1 MTLWKQISF
10 FRFEEKNTLA
20 SSSQKNR
27 RCRIS
32 SLLLSQFLWKLP
44 PAKGERNDF
53 QPFSASVSIWVEN
66 GMVQPRESS
75 CHNKALVLLLMFW
88 HEKVTAIRSAHAS
101 LFPGH
106 HLLLIS
112 FFLFFPNLQNTS
124 SMSEWEVGAEGRWG
138 VVIAMDPFLYESRHS
153 MPHGKGSFLEGG
165 NGFFSPPASPWG
177 GPSVN
182 YIQLGLC
189 TVETRA
195 GFRPPPTI
203 PSSTHHQLDPERC
216 SRLASAQRD
225 ISERE

>member
-1 MTLWKQISF
+1 MEHLPKWKCQNKISYISHLSMTLWKQISF

-88 HEKVTAIRSAHAS
+88 HEIVTAIRSAHAS

-112 FFLFFPNLQNTS
+112 FFLFFLIYKTPPVWAS
-124 SMSEWEVGAEGRWG
+124 GRWEQRGGG
-138 VVIAMDPFLYESRHS
+138 VL
-153 MPHGKGSFLEGG
+153 
-165 NGFFSPPASPWG
+165 
-177 GPSVN
+177 
-182 YIQLGLC
+182 
-189 TVETRA
+189 
-195 GFRPPPTI
+195 
-203 PSSTHHQLDPERC
+203 
-216 SRLASAQRD
+216 
-225 ISERE
+225 

>member
-1 MTLWKQISF
+1 MEHLPKWKCQNKISYISHLSMTLWKQIGF
-10 FRFEEKNTLA
+10 FRFEEKNMLA

-88 HEKVTAIRSAHAS
+88 HEIVTAIRSAHAS

-112 FFLFFPNLQNTS
+112 FFFPPNLQKHLQYERVGGGS
-124 SMSEWEVGAEGRWG
+124 RGEVGCCNSNGSIFIWKPTLNATWEGQ
-138 VVIAMDPFLYESRHS
+138 LS
-153 MPHGKGSFLEGG
+153 GG
-165 NGFFSPPASPWG
+165 
-177 GPSVN
+177 
-182 YIQLGLC
+182 
-189 TVETRA
+189 R
-195 GFRPPPTI
+195 
-203 PSSTHHQLDPERC
+203 
-216 SRLASAQRD
+216 
-225 ISERE
+225 